1 MSPNEN
7 LFTNMNN
14 QLQLTTASSYL
25 KAALFIGA
33 NIALP
38 HLFHLV
44 PGGGVMFLPIY
55 VFTLCGALCYGW
67 RFGLLTA
74 VMTPLAGYLLF
85 DAPALVMV
93 PDMMLKGAVLSVVA
107 AWLMDKNTRA
117 IKINP
122 LLAVV
127 ASWLL
132 VGLMEWPFVG
142 AAFAFQDFVTGLP
155 GMMLMTL
162 AGMIAL
168 KLKS

>member
-1 MSPNEN
+1 
-7 LFTNMNN
+7 
-14 QLQLTTASSYL
+14 
-25 KAALFIGA
+25 
-33 NIALP
+33 
-38 HLFHLV
+38 
-44 PGGGVMFLPIY
+44 
-55 VFTLCGALCYGW
+55 
-67 RFGLLTA
+67 
-74 VMTPLAGYLLF
+74 
-85 DAPALVMV
+85 
-93 PDMMLKGAVLSVVA
+93 
-107 AWLMDKNTRA
+107 MDKNTRA

>member
-1 MSPNEN
+1 
-7 LFTNMNN
+7 MNN

-107 AWLMDKNTRA
+107 AGWFDG
-117 IKINP
+117 
-122 LLAVV
+122 V
-127 ASWLL
+127 AFRRCSFRFSGFRYGIARHDADDACWYDCI
-132 VGLMEWPFVG
+132 E
-142 AAFAFQDFVTGLP
+142 TEII
-155 GMMLMTL
+155 TL
-162 AGMIAL
+162 ERID
-168 KLKS
+168 

>member
-1 MSPNEN
+1 
-7 LFTNMNN
+7 
-14 QLQLTTASSYL
+14 
-25 KAALFIGA
+25 
-33 NIALP
+33 
-38 HLFHLV
+38 
-44 PGGGVMFLPIY
+44 MFLPIY

-122 LLAVV
+122 LLTVV

-155 GMMLMTL
+155 GMMLMAL